1 MHEQDMGKRA
11 MVSAWISL
19 ISNILL
25 TGIKIITGVM
35 FNSKVLVA
43 DGVHNAG
50 DVIASATA
58 LGAMRISSLPPD
70 EDHPYG
76 HGKAEVIGASVV
88 AVILFAA
95 GIFIGYHS
103 IMALFEP
110 MPKEHILALVAA
122 IISLL
127 WKQWLY
133 IYTIRI
139 GRAANSQGLIA
150 TAKDHLADVYAS
162 AAAVLGIGLG
172 LIGEHWSIH
181 ILSYGDPIAGFV
193 VALLVLRLAWEM
205 GRESIDVLMEKAI
218 ATEEIES
225 YAEAALSVAEVQRI
239 DRIRAREH
247 GHYIIVDIRASVDAS
262 LTIQQGHDIIRLIK
276 GAVMKQEPR
285 VYEVLVHLNPWY
297 ADTPDKANLAPQEH
311 KNNSVTDK
319 ENYH

>member
-1 MHEQDMGKRA
+1 MQEQDMGKRA

-25 TGIKIITGVM
+25 TGIKIITGLM

-58 LGAMRISSLPPD
+58 LGAMRISSQPPD

-88 AVILFAA
+88 AVILFGA

-103 IMALFEP
+103 IAALFEP
-110 MPKEHILALVAA
+110 MPQEHILALVAA

-162 AAAVLGIGLG
+162 GN
-172 LIGEHWSIH
+172 
-181 ILSYGDPIAGFV
+181 
-193 VALLVLRLAWEM
+193 LLYWVSDW
-205 GRESIDVLMEKAI
+205 G
-218 ATEEIES
+218 
-225 YAEAALSVAEVQRI
+225 
-239 DRIRAREH
+239 
-247 GHYIIVDIRASVDAS
+247 
-262 LTIQQGHDIIRLIK
+262 
-276 GAVMKQEPR
+276 
-285 VYEVLVHLNPWY
+285 
-297 ADTPDKANLAPQEH
+297 
-311 KNNSVTDK
+311 
-319 ENYH
+319 

>member
-1 MHEQDMGKRA
+1 MQEQDMGKRA

-25 TGIKIITGVM
+25 TGIKIIAGLM

-58 LGAMRISSLPPD
+58 LGAMRISSQPPD

-88 AVILFAA
+88 AVILFGA

-103 IMALFEP
+103 IAALFEP
-110 MPKEHILALVAA
+110 MPQEHILALVAA

-150 TAKDHLADVYAS
+150 TGKDHLADVYAS
-162 AAAVLGIGLG
+162 GAAVLGIGLG
-172 LIGEHWSIH
+172 LIGEHWDIP

-193 VALLVLRLAWEM
+193 VALLVLKLAWEM

-225 YAEAALSVAEVQRI
+225 YAAAALSVAEVQRI

-247 GHYIIVDIRASVDAS
+247 GHYIIVDIRASVDAF

-276 GAVMKQEPR
+276 RAVMQREPR

-297 ADTPDKANLAPQEH
+297 ADDLHAVKSTQKEPEDK
-311 KNNSVTDK
+311 V
-319 ENYH
+319 